1 VSGRERSFA
10 REKYIKQIYNKNV
23 MWLLMDG
30 LDGWLAGIVLAGS
43 GQR

>member
-1 VSGRERSFA
+1 
-10 REKYIKQIYNKNV
+10 V